1 MSLPEPIPKDGN
13 VPMSWLIFVG
23 RKRSPKHRLRTQNRE
38 KILRNGSRSQG
49 FGLRFPGQVQS
60 GVGIDR
66 HFFERT
72 VLIVPIHVIGGGD
85 GKHRHP
91 GKALRRRHM
100 PNLHQLLWIFEWQ
113 RPQQRSIDHAEN
125 RRVGS
130 YAQSQCQ
137 HCDCSK
143 LRRLTDH
150 AQRIA
155 NVLYHSV
162 HYSYLSATMGSTLA
176 ARRAGM

>member
-49 FGLRFPGQVQS
+49 FGLPFPGQVQS

-72 VLIVPIHVIGGGD
+72 VLLVPIHVIGGGTCQICTSCF
-85 GKHRHP
+85 GSLNGSGRSSAALTTLKIAVLAPMPRVNVSTATAANP
-91 GKALRRRHM
+91 GDLQIM
-100 PNLHQLLWIFEWQ
+100 
-113 RPQQRSIDHAEN
+113 RSA
-125 RRVGS
+125 
-130 YAQSQCQ
+130 
-137 HCDCSK
+137 
-143 LRRLTDH
+143 
-150 AQRIA
+150 
-155 NVLYHSV
+155 
-162 HYSYLSATMGSTLA
+162 
-176 ARRAGM
+176 